1 MEERPEELHTHLCSV
16 SVLPRRPLLQ
26 GFTGS
31 ALGRVQKPH
40 SESKAQ
46 SRASE
51 ACWSAAQ
58 RPSSGLEV

>member
-1 MEERPEELHTHLCSV
+1 MEERPEELHTHLCSIL
-16 SVLPRRPLLQ
+16 VLPRRPLLQ
-26 GFTGS
+26 GFTAS

-51 ACWSAAQ
+51 AC
-58 RPSSGLEV
+58 